1 VEHPWSAA
9 YVNDVRFVRLAG
21 LALVAGSLAAS
32 TVASADFNA
41 GGRKK
46 GGKPPA
52 GAGGGTKKPP
62 RDPGGNKPPR
72 DPGTKVPDP
81 DAKGPTSEALIT
93 RYTGIV
99 LSQPG
104 ATFPLGRLAQL
115 YRERDGNL
123 KKLVEDFEKRASDK
137 DAKDAWNARVALAG
151 VLKLDGRFDD
161 AAKAY
166 EAAIADKPGEAQVRL
181 ALAELRKERGDRDA
195 ARAQYDAALKLVT
208 SQIDKESTLRS
219 LRTLTLDGKQFD
231 DAKKYHQ
238 ELVKISPSLAVRS
251 ELGRELLSRGEAARA
266 ETELAEVVKAAA
278 GDNRAL
284 APALLDLGRAQSAQ
298 KKTDAALDT
307 LKKALSAAGGEGGV
321 RGEILQVIAE
331 VFRAKNDLASL
342 VALLEKE
349 GASDFPRLVLLGGLY
364 EETGNAAKAIA
375 TYRRAL
381 GVSSKNVETR
391 LKIVRLLQSQGEL
404 DQAIAENEKLIQA
417 APKNPDFVFQLCE
430 TLLQRGDRAKALALL
445 TKLEASA
452 SHDEDVLTRVAD
464 FYERID
470 EKERATKIFAHLVQV
485 SPNDPTPLVELGD
498 RYWVAGD
505 RKKALETW
513 ARIRT
518 VVSSKPKALAA
529 LGDVLLDHDLVQEGL
544 AALKEAA
551 DLEPGNIKAKKSLA
565 AALERAATG
574 SEQTPLR
581 NARFDDARG
590 LWEEVLEMAGNDR
603 LLAREAR
610 THLVSLW
617 GILKQLESKSE
628 PLRRRLA
635 DDPPDLE
642 AGKLLAEVQIRLRK
656 LADAEVTLGRVTE
669 KAPGDSEA
677 FLALERV
684 RVMNKNLPGAIEA
697 LERLAEIEPKRAREF
712 YQRMAQYS
720 AELFKDDDAIR
731 FAEKA
736 VALSPDDADGHK
748 KLGEMYRRRGDVDRA
763 IAAFRLA
770 IQKNDRLFPVYM
782 ELGELLVAKGEA
794 DEADRVYRRV
804 LRGAPDEELVA
815 QSGRLSMQRNL
826 AKGTLPDLEG
836 ELLPLTLG
844 HPGKRVYRRL
854 LVEVYGQMAFPLIQA
869 VRFGSEAEA
878 KDARTKLERIGA
890 RGVKPLLDALADEQR
905 SQAGTA
911 LEVLAFVGN
920 KGAGP
925 ALTSFAT
932 GNADQSLRVRAM
944 MATGVLKDPALLGR
958 YEALVAPAGAEDAV
972 APGDPVTV
980 AAAWAV
986 ARMGDRKAVPVLER
1000 MLASGA
1006 PEVRALG
1013 ALGLGQSRGRSSL
1026 PKLVEA
1032 AKAPESAAVA
1042 RAATAVA
1049 LGDLGDARASEALL
1063 GLARAPEP
1071 LVRAA
1076 ALEALGRLGD
1086 PAAVGLALEAL
1097 FGGDPAEQRVALWV
1111 LSPHGKPGR
1120 EALPPTVGALDLP
1133 GLVEVQLAH
1142 DVSPSARAKGLLE
1155 REALLSK
1162 TAAASVE
1169 ASPERA
1175 SRVAD
1180 ALLARVDGPSLS
1192 PFTDGLES
1200 LSPAERTAAE
1210 AAASR
1215 VRSATVPAFAS
1226 LVRSPSAALRSRAIR
1241 VLEGRSED
1249 RAVAALTEA
1258 LGDQDESVLRAALAA
1273 AQHTEGVRSVPA
1285 VARLLVGAAW
1295 PIRALA
1301 AETMGTVARRG
1312 DPEAAVRALSET
1324 ARKDDFAVVRSAA
1337 LRSLAGLP
1345 GGAAVLADA
1354 RDHDADPDV
1363 RSLAASLAK

>member
-1 VEHPWSAA
+1 MEHPRSAA
-9 YVNDVRFVRLAG
+9 YVNSVRFARLAA
-21 LALVAGSLAAS
+21 LALVAASLAAPS
-32 TVASADFNA
+32 LASADFNA

-52 GAGGGTKKPP
+52 GTGTGPRKPP
-62 RDPGGNKPPR
+62 RDPGGAKPPR
-72 DPGTKVPDP
+72 DPGGAKPPAD
-81 DAKGPTSEALIT
+81 DKGPTSEALIT

-123 KKLVEDFEKRASDK
+123 KKLASDFEKRAADK

-161 AAKAY
+161 AVKAY

-195 ARAQYDAALKLVT
+195 ARAQYDAALKLLT
-208 SQIDKESTLRS
+208 TQIDKESTLRS
-219 LRTLTLDGKQFD
+219 LRTLTLDTKQFD

-298 KKTDAALDT
+298 KKTDAALET
-307 LKKALSAAGGEGGV
+307 LKRALAAAGGEGGV
-321 RGEILQVIAE
+321 RGEILAVIAD

-364 EETGNAAKAIA
+364 EETGNATKAIA

-485 SPNDPTPLVELGD
+485 APNDPTPLVELGD
-498 RYWVAGD
+498 RFWVAGD
-505 RKKALETW
+505 RKKAIETW
-513 ARIRT
+513 NRIRT
-518 VVSSKPKALAA
+518 AVSSKPKALAA
-529 LGDVLLDHDLVQEGL
+529 LGDVLLDHDMVIEGL
-544 AALKEAA
+544 AALKEAS

-565 AALERAATG
+565 AALERVATG
-574 SEQTPLR
+574 AEAAQLR
-581 NARFDDARG
+581 NARFDDARA
-590 LWEEVLEMAGNDR
+590 LWEEVLEKSGNDR

-617 GILKQLESKSE
+617 QILKQLESKSE

-669 KAPGDSEA
+669 KAPGDAEA

-712 YQRMAQYS
+712 FQRMAQYS

-763 IAAFRLA
+763 VAAFRMA

-826 AKGTLPDLEG
+826 AKGTLADLEG

-844 HPGKRVYRRL
+844 HPQKRVYRRL
-854 LVEVYGQMAFPLIQA
+854 LVDVYGQLAFPLIQS

-878 KDARTKLERIGA
+878 KEARSKLERIGA
-890 RGVKPLLDALADEQR
+890 RGVKPLLDALADDQR
-905 SQAGTA
+905 SQASTA

-920 KGAGP
+920 RGAGP

-932 GNADQSLRVRAM
+932 GTAEQTLRVRAM

-958 YEALVAPAGAEDAV
+958 YEALVAPAGADDAV

-986 ARMGDRKAVPVLER
+986 ARMGDRKAIPVLER
-1000 MLASGA
+1000 MLGSGA

-1013 ALGLGQSRGRSSL
+1013 ALGLGQSRDKGAL
-1026 PKLVEA
+1026 PRLIDAARAPEA
-1032 AKAPESAAVA
+1032 ALVA

-1049 LGDLGDARASEALL
+1049 LGDLGDPRAVEPLL
-1063 GLARAPEP
+1063 ALARAPEG

-1076 ALEALGRLGD
+1076 ALEALARLGD
-1086 PAAVGLALEAL
+1086 SAAVGLAVEAL
-1097 FGGDPAEQRVALWV
+1097 FGGEAVEQRVALWV
-1111 LSPHGKPGR
+1111 LCPHAKPSR
-1120 EALPPTVGALDLP
+1120 EALPPSVGALDLLA
-1133 GLVEVQLAH
+1133 LVEAQLAH
-1142 DVSPSARAKGLLE
+1142 EVAPSARAKGLIE
-1155 REALLSK
+1155 REALLAKS
-1162 TAAASVE
+1162 AAASVE

-1175 SRVAD
+1175 AKVAD
-1180 ALLARVDGPSLS
+1180 ALLARVDGPALA
-1192 PFTDGLES
+1192 PFTDGIEGVS
-1200 LSPAERTAAE
+1200 ASERTAVE
-1210 AAASR
+1210 AAAAR
-1215 VRSATVPAFAS
+1215 IRAATIPAFAS
-1226 LVRSPSAALRSRAIR
+1226 LVRSPNPALRSRAIR

-1249 RAVAALTEA
+1249 RAVAAITEA
-1258 LGDQDESVLRAALAA
+1258 LADSDESVLRAALAA
-1273 AQHTEGVRSVPA
+1273 AQHTDGVRSVPA
-1285 VARLLVGAAW
+1285 VARILTGSAW
-1295 PIRALA
+1295 PLRALA
-1301 AETMGTVARRG
+1301 AETLGAVARRG
-1312 DPEAAVRALSET
+1312 DPDAAVRALGET
-1324 ARKDDFAVVRSAA
+1324 ARKDEFAVVRSAA
-1337 LRSLAGLP
+1337 LRALAGLP
-1345 GGAAVLADA
+1345 GSAPILAEA
-1354 RDHDADPDV
+1354 REKDADPDV
-1363 RSLAASLAK
+1363 RALAGSLTK